1 MQELKNLI
9 DDAVDIRGFGI
20 EALGT
25 DGAKKLC
32 DDVVEA
38 RDLAAGNKNR
48 LLEFG
53 AEFWRSLLQMA
64 LHELKV
70 DVERVEGIPD
80 FMGNTGSQHGEGGE
94 FFDFDR
100 LLRVAMGLC
109 DVTKDDRTTDRL
121 GFVSIAL
128 VAQQGN
134 HIKIQKAVIRIK
146 DFEVAANNLGLRT
159 AQGLPVDTSHHLGQG
174 LPEACIGFNTEK
186 TTRSPVEVKN
196 AALGVGD
203 NDTFKNRVEN
213 GLEKSLLAGDFNEVI
228 LHLARLNERKAVD
241 EFVEESAFHGS
252 LKFSTGSPVP
262 ARQNARNRARR
273 DDHCLKFPI
282 HRMAGWMAKR
292 SWEGFGKGCRPAT

>member
-1 MQELKNLI
+1 MGSNDAPDNEKTQSISAGFGCKIGLENAGDVFRRDTSTGVREDDLHMGGIRGGADAQDAPGIHGLKRIAADVVEGLLDLVAVDLKERQSLLKLLLNEHIAVLDFDMQEFKNLI

-25 DGAKKLC
+25 DGAEKLC

-38 RDLAAGNKNR
+38 RDLAAGHENR

-53 AEFWRSLLQMA
+53 AEFWRSLLQIA

-121 GFVSIAL
+121 GFVSIAF
-128 VAQQGN
+128 VAQQRN
-134 HIKIQKAVIRIK
+134 HIKI
-146 DFEVAANNLGLRT
+146 
-159 AQGLPVDTSHHLGQG
+159 
-174 LPEACIGFNTEK
+174 
-186 TTRSPVEVKN
+186 
-196 AALGVGD
+196 
-203 NDTFKNRVEN
+203 
-213 GLEKSLLAGDFNEVI
+213 
-228 LHLARLNERKAVD
+228 
-241 EFVEESAFHGS
+241 
-252 LKFSTGSPVP
+252 
-262 ARQNARNRARR
+262 
-273 DDHCLKFPI
+273 
-282 HRMAGWMAKR
+282 
-292 SWEGFGKGCRPAT
+292 